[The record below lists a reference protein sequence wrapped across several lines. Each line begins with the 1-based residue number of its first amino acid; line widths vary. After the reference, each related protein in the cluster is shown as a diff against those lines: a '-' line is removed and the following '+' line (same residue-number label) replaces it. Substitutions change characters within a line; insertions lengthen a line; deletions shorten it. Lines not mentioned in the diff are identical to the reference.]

1 MDATDLA
8 TEIAVVRAQLVQIAA
23 SIAAL
28 VDLTLK
34 GYSLDTGQS
43 VQRRDSQKLTDLF
56 TAQNSL
62 RNSLA
67 TLCARQTGS
76 GAVLVVPSSPRDG
89 SRQW

>member
-8 TEIAVVRAQLVQIAA
+8 TEIATVRAQLVQIAED
-23 SIAAL
+23 IAGL

-34 GYSLDTGQS
+34 GYTFDTGQT
-43 VQRRDSQKLTDLF
+43 VQRRDTHRLTDLI
-56 TAQNSL
+56 AVQNSL

-76 GAVLVVPSSPRDG
+76 GATLVVPSSPRDG
-89 SRQW
+89 SGRW